1 MYVQW
6 VSRNR
11 GHKGGGVLIAQLV
24 ESKRVNGKSRKYYLA
39 HLGTCR
45 EPVETLRHR
54 FWFYEHCDQ
63 MLDRLALAPEDR
75 AKVDA
80 QLAARIRPP
89 NDAERIL
96 WQRERATLTANFG
109 RADGFALVGKW
120 TAANE
125 DERRRFLDELRKAEE
140 APALP
145 ASGPGKRTAR
155 STRAAARHSAT
166 EPDDIAGRGRDDLIR
181 R

>member
-11 GHKGGGVLIAQLV
+11 DKKGGGVLIAQLV
-24 ESKRVNGKSRKYYLA
+24 ESERVNGKPRKFYLA

-45 EPVETLRHR
+45 EPVDTLRHR

-63 MLDRLALAPEDR
+63 VLDRLTLTPENR

-89 NDAERIL
+89 SDAERAL
-96 WQRERATLTANFG
+96 WMRERAILMANFG
-109 RADGFALVGKW
+109 RADGFALVREW
-120 TAANE
+120 TVANE
-125 DERRRFLDELRKAEE
+125 DERRRFLDELRKAEA
-140 APALP
+140 APAAP
-145 ASGPGKRTAR
+145 ASGGENRTAR
-155 STRAAARHSAT
+155 SARRASHHSAP
-166 EPDDIAGRGRDDLIR
+166 EPDTI
-181 R
+181 